1 MFVYM
6 NMILQLLCVYIQHVC
21 MCTCVYM
28 CMYVCVY
35 VHLEGQ
41 TSISG
46 IFLSDTLF
54 FEIDYL
60 RECAVN

>member
-1 MFVYM
+1 MFVYV
-6 NMILQLLCVYIQHVC
+6 NMILQILCVYMQHVC
-21 MCTCVYM
+21 STCIHM
-28 CMYVCVY
+28 CMYMCVY

>member
-6 NMILQLLCVYIQHVC
+6 NMILQLLCVYMQHVC

-41 TSISG
+41 ISISG
-46 IFLSDTLF
+46 IFLSDTHYF
-54 FEIDYL
+54 L
-60 RECAVN
+60 R